1 MSDFVDIIL
10 PNYNKGFFLEETI
23 NSVLNQSYNNWKL
36 LIIDDCSIDNSKKI
50 IQKFTKNNKIKI
62 IYLKKNKGVSF
73 ARNLGIRLS
82 NSKYISFLDSDDLWT
97 PNKLKDQV
105 GFMEKNNYDFTY
117 TDYTPFFEK
126 NKKKTFK
133 NKIITPDFFNFEIF
147 INNSSIGTST
157 MVVLR
162 SIVKTTRFPKAA
174 VLEDFPFKCKIL
186 KKIELAKKFHQNT
199 VFYRLT
205 KNSLGSNKLKNLF
218 WLWKINKNYNKLTFF
233 RNIKSL
239 FFISIN
245 SLKKYGYR

>member
-1 MSDFVDIIL
+1 MSYFVDVIL
-10 PNYNKGFFLEETI
+10 PNYNKEFFLEETI

-133 NKIITPDFFNFEIF
+133 NKIIFF
-147 INNSSIGTST
+147 
-157 MVVLR
+157 
-162 SIVKTTRFPKAA
+162 
-174 VLEDFPFKCKIL
+174 
-186 KKIELAKKFHQNT
+186 
-199 VFYRLT
+199 
-205 KNSLGSNKLKNLF
+205 
-218 WLWKINKNYNKLTFF
+218 
-233 RNIKSL
+233 
-239 FFISIN
+239 
-245 SLKKYGYR
+245 

>member
-50 IQKFTKNNKIKI
+50 IQKFAKNEKIKI

-73 ARNLGIRLS
+73 TRNLGIRLS

-97 PNKLKDQV
+97 PNKLKDQIS
-105 GFMEKNNYDFTY
+105 FMEKNNFDFTY

-126 NKKKTFK
+126 NKKKNFK
-133 NKIITPDFFNFEIF
+133 KKIIAPDYFSFETF
-147 INNSSIGTST
+147 IDNSSIGTST
-157 MVVLR
+157 MVMLR
-162 SIVKTTRFPKAA
+162 SIIKTSRFPKTP

-186 KKIELAKKFHQNT
+186 KKIKLAKKFNQNT
-199 VFYRLT
+199 VFYRIT
-205 KNSLGSNKLKNLF
+205 KNSLGSSKLKNLF
-218 WLWKINKNYNKLTFF
+218 WLWKINKDYNKLTFF
-233 RNIKSL
+233 RNFKSL

-245 SLKKYGYR
+245 SLKKHGYK